1 MPEKKATEIIH
12 EPPIEDRADLDNLFL
27 CDDENWAH
35 LFTKQGE
42 LPIESYAE
50 AKRSG
55 SFVPKPRSYDV
66 HKSLRR
72 FRRLILAANEHGA
85 LNFEQITELMDCL
98 VKFIQL
104 GEEGIQKAELKKYLY
119 VVMLDKKVAETIDGD
134 VQSLLVRAI
143 TETFNRL
150 PISYCNFKRVDMGDL
165 RQVYSE
171 VLNEFFPVDEY
182 GFDEDTTG
190 DPGKRQRMKDEMKRR
205 YPTLYKMEWGDS
217 F

>member
-1 MPEKKATEIIH
+1 MN
-12 EPPIEDRADLDNLFL
+12 LD
-27 CDDENWAH
+27 DDE
-35 LFTKQGE
+35 K
-42 LPIESYAE
+42 
-50 AKRSG
+50 
-55 SFVPKPRSYDV
+55 
-66 HKSLRR
+66 
-72 FRRLILAANEHGA
+72 
-85 LNFEQITELMDCL
+85 
-98 VKFIQL
+98 IQR
-104 GEEGIQKAELKKYLY
+104 EELKKYLY
-119 VVMLDKKVAETIDGD
+119 VVMLDKKVAETIDGNM
-134 VQSLLVRAI
+134 QSLLVRAI